1 MPFNVA
7 LTGLR
12 AASTDLEV
20 TGNNVANASTIGFK
34 KSSVQFG
41 DLYANSFLSGS
52 INQIG
57 DGVRVQS
64 IAQDFG
70 QGSVSG
76 TENNLDLAIN
86 GQGFFILDSGGERRY
101 SRAGHFGVNNQGFI
115 VNNTGMMI
123 QGYTAR
129 DGVIGGALGPIHVSS
144 ENLAPRR
151 TQDVMAS
158 LNLNS
163 SSTILPQ
170 RINELTPGVDR
181 VLTVTLAD
189 GSVSRLQIS
198 AADTAADIANALNA
212 LSAGIASHDGT
223 TVTMEAGAVA
233 TEHLF
238 DPTDPKTYNHTT
250 STTIYDSLGNA
261 HVLSMYFIKEQSVE
275 GSEKTP
281 WTMHLQ
287 VNGQDVG
294 NGGYNLV
301 FNSDGSLDANLSD
314 PVQVNNWVPR
324 NADGTPNGATGPNGD
339 PNSHFAI
346 DVSRLTQY
354 GSAFAVNDMQ
364 QDGFTTGRM
373 SGLDVNNDGVIFARY
388 TNGQSKV
395 IAQVALATFKDTDG
409 LASVGDTTWVETYL
423 SGQPLIG
430 TPGMAALGSIQANA
444 LEESNVDL
452 SDQLVNLIIA
462 QRNYQANA
470 KTIETANAVTQTII
484 NLR

>member
-7 LTGLR
+7 LSGLR

-20 TGNNVANASTIGFK
+20 TGNNVANASTTGFK

-41 DLYANSFLSGS
+41 DLYASSFLSGS

-57 DGVRVQS
+57 SGVRVQTIS
-64 IAQDFG
+64 QNFG
-70 QGSVSG
+70 QGSISVTANS
-76 TENNLDLAIN
+76 LDLAIN
-86 GQGFFILDSGGERRY
+86 GEGFFVLDHGGERRY
-101 SRAGHFGVNNQGFI
+101 SRAGHFGVDSQGYI
-115 VNNTGMMI
+115 VNNTGMKI
-123 QGYTAR
+123 QGYMGEAN
-129 DGVIGGALGPIHVSS
+129 GPLGPLRVSS

-151 TQDVMAS
+151 TEDVMAS

-163 SSTILPQ
+163 SSATIPQ
-170 RINELTPGVDR
+170 ALSSLTPGLDR

-189 GSVSRLQIS
+189 GSVARLQIS
-198 AADTAADIANALNA
+198 AADTAEDIANALN
-212 LSAGIASHDGT
+212 GISPGVATHDNV
-223 TVTMEAGAVA
+223 TVTLGAGAAVS
-233 TEHLF
+233 EHQF

-261 HVLSMYFIKEQSVE
+261 HVLSMYFIQEQTVE

-287 VNGQDVG
+287 VNGRDVG
-294 NGGYNLV
+294 ASAYNLV
-301 FNSDGSLDANLSD
+301 FNSDGSLDASMSD
-314 PVQVNNWVPR
+314 KIEVNNWVPR
-324 NADGTPNGATGPNGD
+324 KPDGTPNGATGPNGN
-339 PNSHFAI
+339 PNSTFAVDI
-346 DVSRLTQY
+346 SQLTQY
-354 GSAFAVNDMQ
+354 GSPFAVNDMQ
-364 QDGFTTGRM
+364 QDGYTTGRM
-373 SGLDVNNDGVIFARY
+373 AGLDVNKDGVIFARY
-388 TNGQSKV
+388 TNGQSQV
-395 IAQVALATFKDTDG
+395 IGRVALATFKDMDG
-409 LASVGDTTWVETYL
+409 LASVGDTTWVETYR

-430 TPGMAALGSIQANA
+430 TPGMAALGAIQSNA
-444 LEESNVDL
+444 LEDSNVDL